1 MKLRR
6 IIIILT
12 VIMLGIIGYYAV
24 RHWMQPVGFSRGE
37 GGAVACTM
45 EAKICPDGSSVGR
58 SGPKCEFA
66 ECPSTLATTT
76 ASLNQKILDNGIS
89 ITPLSVVSD
98 SRCAVD
104 VQCIQAGTVIVDV
117 RFQFGGSE
125 VRDRMPLGEERSIF
139 GRTITLS
146 AVSPAKHSKT
156 AIDDSAYR
164 FTFLVK

>member
-1 MKLRR
+1 
-6 IIIILT
+6 
-12 VIMLGIIGYYAV
+12 
-24 RHWMQPVGFSRGE
+24 
-37 GGAVACTM
+37 
-45 EAKICPDGSSVGR
+45 
-58 SGPKCEFA
+58 
-66 ECPSTLATTT
+66 
-76 ASLNQKILDNGIS
+76 LDNGIS

-117 RFQFGGSE
+117 RFQFSGSE

-139 GRTITLS
+139 GRKITLS